1 LKVFVKKSILKL
13 SLLSALLISGFAD
26 IGTVFAQQRNFEMN
40 KKLEMRQRRVEE
52 FRAVRQIERQERFE
66 REVRKNEKPQ
76 RPSTSHDNVN
86 SPPLRPA
93 SEEGERPLP
102 KFSRLTP
109 EERLALR
116 RQIREAREDI
126 YQKRQEK
133 N

>member
-1 LKVFVKKSILKL
+1 LKVFVKKSNLKL
-13 SLLSALLISGFAD
+13 SLLSLLLIIGFAD
-26 IGTVFAQQRNFEMN
+26 VSTVFAQQRNFEIN

-66 REVRKNEKPQ
+66 REVRQNEKLQ
-76 RPSTSHDNVN
+76 RPSMSQDKVS
-86 SPPLRPA
+86 SPPPPA
-93 SEEGERPLP
+93 QELGERPLP
-102 KFSRLTP
+102 RFNRLTP

-116 RQIREAREDI
+116 RQIREARENI